1 MAAKANFVNCGKLS
15 AAACIS
21 TRKEQH
27 SAYFV
32 LYSMISEEIENELEA
47 LKAIYGEDFQER
59 PPVWKRPC
67 FCIRVKPTTSTSGAI
82 HVEATRK

>member
-1 MAAKANFVNCGKLS
+1 
-15 AAACIS
+15 
-21 TRKEQH
+21 
-27 SAYFV
+27 
-32 LYSMISEEIENELEA
+32 MISEEIENELEA